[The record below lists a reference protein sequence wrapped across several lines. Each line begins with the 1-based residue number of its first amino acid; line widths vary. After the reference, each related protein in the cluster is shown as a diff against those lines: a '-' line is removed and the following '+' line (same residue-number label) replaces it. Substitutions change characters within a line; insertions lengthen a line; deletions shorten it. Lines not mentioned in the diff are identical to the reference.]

1 MKFTEER
8 CQCKKA
14 KYQTS
19 ISESYHGPS
28 LFSKFSS
35 LLLFNRPLAGDIFAE
50 SQTVFDKSKAC
61 CGRLK
66 NHLAACGRQ
75 PLLIK
80 NVFTYR
86 SKIFGQQPIKM

>member
-1 MKFTEER
+1 MKFSEEC
-8 CQCKKA
+8 CQSKKA
-14 KYQTS
+14 KCQTS

-61 CGRLK
+61 CGRFEKSSRCMRETTTSNQKRFYLPLK
-66 NHLAACGRQ
+66 N
-75 PLLIK
+75 I
-80 NVFTYR
+80 
-86 SKIFGQQPIKM
+86 